1 MQSDCLAAAA
11 AAAACAGGGCNKRR
25 RTAGG
30 NISCRQTPFCTH
42 QIKTRQ
48 MNEYARQQTAA

>member
-1 MQSDCLAAAA
+1 MQSDCLAA